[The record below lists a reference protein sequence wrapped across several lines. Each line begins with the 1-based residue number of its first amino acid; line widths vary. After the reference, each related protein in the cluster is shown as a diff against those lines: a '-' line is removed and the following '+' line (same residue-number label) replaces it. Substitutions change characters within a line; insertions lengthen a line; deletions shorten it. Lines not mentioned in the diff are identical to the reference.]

1 MPSLL
6 ANVQRELPNNGDAQK
21 GHNTKEEQRNKEAE
35 QQSHYTEE
43 NPRKKKPSIKKTP
56 ETKKPGTKKTISNKN
71 QISNGNVSDSDVE
84 EIPSSSSESL
94 KDTKQNE
101 GKITKT
107 PTPKSKKSNKK
118 RKQKQEEEEEEV
130 EEKEE
135 VKSYTFPMERVKR
148 IIRSEDSEMRISHD
162 AVFLVNKATEKFLQ
176 KFCEDAHAC
185 CVKDRKKSLAYKHL
199 SSVVSK
205 RKRYDFLSDFVP
217 EKIKAEDALAKR
229 TLAEAKAD

>member
-1 MPSLL
+1 M
-6 ANVQRELPNNGDAQK
+6 A
-21 GHNTKEEQRNKEAE
+21 T
-35 QQSHYTEE
+35 
-43 NPRKKKPSIKKTP
+43 PRKATTPKKSKETKKPSSKAITPKKTQETKKPSIKKTP
-56 ETKKPGTKKTISNKN
+56 ETKKPGTKKTISDKN
-71 QISNGNVSDSDVE
+71 QTSNGNVSDSDVE

-94 KDTKQNE
+94 KDTKQNG
-101 GKITKT
+101 GKITKM
-107 PTPKSKKSNKK
+107 PTPKSKQSNKK
-118 RKQKQEEEEEEV
+118 RKQKQEEEEEV

-205 RKRYDFLSDFVP
+205 RKRYDFLSDYVP
-217 EKIKAEDALAKR
+217 EKVKAEDALAKR
-229 TLAEAKAD
+229 KLAEAKAD